1 MKVLL
6 LLFLIFGLIGCSSI
20 ELGDAMTS
28 EQYAQK
34 ILDLGLS
41 HEENLIEASKL
52 KTPHLVSVV
61 SLHLINARD
70 EKIQY
75 AIDLDE
81 SEKYAQLVIVS
92 NDGKNFSGSKVSE
105 SIKTG
110 VLDVDSDTQSYFLEG
125 FKSQNSGFS
134 FLRLKVY

>member
-1 MKVLL
+1 MKLL
-6 LLFLIFGLIGCSSI
+6 PLLFLIFGLIGCSSI

-70 EKIQY
+70 EKVQY
-75 AIDLDE
+75 AIDLQE
-81 SEKYAQLVIVS
+81 SAKYAQLVTVS
-92 NDGKNFSGSKVSE
+92 NDGKNFS
-105 SIKTG
+105 
-110 VLDVDSDTQSYFLEG
+110 
-125 FKSQNSGFS
+125 
-134 FLRLKVY
+134 